1 MTEEAAATKTCPG
14 CAEEV
19 KGAAFL
25 CPSCGFIFGQRA
37 AAQLPRRQLDRLA
50 ILTFVLAVVW
60 LFGIGSLLALY
71 VGRLSLRRMRV
82 EPELRGR
89 TLAWA
94 GVAVGVFGIGMA
106 GLWIG
111 LSVTA

>member
-1 MTEEAAATKTCPG
+1 MNEEAAA
-14 CAEEV
+14 
-19 KGAAFL
+19 
-25 CPSCGFIFGQRA
+25 
-37 AAQLPRRQLDRLA
+37 AQCRGRRLDRLA

-71 VGRLSLRRMRV
+71 VGPLSLRRMRV
-82 EPELRGR
+82 EQELRGR
-89 TLAWA
+89 TVAWA
-94 GVAVGVFGIGMA
+94 GVAVAVFGFGMA

>member
-1 MTEEAAATKTCPG
+1 VTEEAAATKTCPG

-19 KGAAFL
+19 KGTAFV
-25 CPSCGFIFGQRA
+25 CTSCGFIFGQRA

-50 ILTFVLAVVW
+50 ILTFVLAVLW
-60 LFGIGSLLALY
+60 LFGIGSLLALC
-71 VGRLSLRRMRV
+71 VGVLSLRRKR
-82 EPELRGR
+82 EHQERRGR
-89 TLAWA
+89 TVAWA
-94 GVAVGVFGIGMA
+94 GVALAVFGVGLA